1 MLVSSM
7 TQLIGQTPII
17 HIQSLSHTLK
27 RDIYVKLEW
36 FNPGGSVKDRIAFSM
51 IEAAIHEGLLS
62 PGQTIIEPTSGNTGI
77 GLALVA
83 AAKGHPL
90 VITMPE
96 SVSIERRK
104 ILKGYGAKLIITPAD
119 KGMKGAIAQAESLA
133 SKHGYF
139 MPMQFDNLH
148 NPAIHMRTTAEE
160 ILADL
165 NTLDALVV
173 GVGTGGTITGVGT
186 ILKERLNDLKIFA
199 VEPKDSAVLSGN
211 EPGPH
216 KLQGIGAGFVPSILK
231 RELIDDIVQ
240 VSAEDAFS
248 TTRSLMKTEGL
259 FGGISTGANIFAA
272 MQVAKKLPE
281 GSKVLTFAPSNGE
294 RYLST
299 ALFEEASDTPVIS
312 YL

>member
-7 TQLIGQTPII
+7 IQLIGQTPII

-36 FNPGGSVKDRIAFSM
+36 FNPGGSIKDRIAFSM
-51 IEAAIHEGLLS
+51 IEAAINEGLLS

-186 ILKERLNDLKIFA
+186 ILKERLSNLKIFA

-211 EPGPH
+211 DPGPH

-240 VSAEDAFS
+240 VGAEDAFS

-259 FGGISTGANIFAA
+259 FGSISTGANIFAA
-272 MQVAKKLPE
+272 IQVAKSLPE

>member
-7 TQLIGQTPII
+7 IQLIGQTPII

-36 FNPGGSVKDRIAFSM
+36 FNPGGSIKDRIAFSM
-51 IEAAIHEGLLS
+51 IEAAINEGLLS

-186 ILKERLNDLKIFA
+186 ILKERLSNLKIFA

-211 EPGPH
+211 DPGPH

-240 VSAEDAFS
+240 VGAEDAFS

-272 MQVAKKLPE
+272 IQVAKSLPE